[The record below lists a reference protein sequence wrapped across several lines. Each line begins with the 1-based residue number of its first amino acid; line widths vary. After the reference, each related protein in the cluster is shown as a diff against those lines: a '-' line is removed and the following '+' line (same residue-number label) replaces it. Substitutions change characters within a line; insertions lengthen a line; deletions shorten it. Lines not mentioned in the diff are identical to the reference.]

1 MKKLFII
8 LLGGLLLPL
17 FAGAQEV
24 RDARQRTLSTII
36 ADALAQ
42 LPAQTPVQYNEMM
55 EELAATGS
63 VGIREMAGMLV
74 PAAEGSN
81 APVEYALSGVVH
93 YVTEHGRE
101 EARNAVRQG
110 LAQSIA
116 ACTDNPNRAFLLS
129 LLQLC
134 STAEDAPLFEAYAH
148 DEYLADVAI
157 RGLISTPGSEEI
169 LAGLIRNS
177 ERPDARLA
185 LAAAAKG
192 VAAAEPTLLRWAG
205 ECDGE
210 TRNAVYHALGCCG
223 SKASLRVLADAAAA
237 ADYDSGTSD
246 APEAYLRLLGRLAEM
261 GQTKQVLAAA
271 KSLTKA
277 AIRTNMRIAAL
288 ELQLRYDVG
297 KRTRRMVQALEDPN
311 RQYRGAALDFARDF
325 ADEELCATLAAR
337 IPSLDDEARTDLV
350 NWLGERHAAA
360 QIGRITPLIGS
371 SDDQLA
377 AAAIRA
383 AGRIGGQ
390 QALEAL
396 IAALDGPHAA
406 EAEAALAAFNGSV
419 NEGLMAALDRTPGIQ
434 VRALKLIAARRISA
448 AAEKVFDR
456 LDSDSGEVRNAAIEA
471 LAGICTMRD
480 FDRLCAL
487 LDKASE
493 KEVAHYQAALKN
505 ALAAQEPDVRY
516 SRVAEHLKSAP
527 EKTRYYPLLAFAG
540 TRQAID
546 DLLAASDPEA
556 AFQALLTVQ
565 NPAMVDVLYDLAQQ
579 NPRWTDAAIAR
590 YADFVATAEP
600 GRQVEYYRKGL
611 DLRPGAQVRNKLLRA
626 LAQTGSLPALNI
638 AAAYL
643 DDPATGESAAYA
655 VKSIA
660 ARNPGMGGESVVD
673 ALEKA
678 RTIYAGLA
686 KNDPDAG
693 YAVDQIKGLLARY
706 AAIPRFELPE
716 DEAKEG
722 FELLFDGLS
731 LEKWTGNKTNYVP
744 QEGTIY
750 VTAQFG
756 GSGNLYTVK
765 EYGDFV
771 LRFEFSFV
779 REGVNNGIGIRTPM
793 GVDAAYHGME
803 IQILDHDAPIY
814 KNLRIYQQHGSVY
827 GIIPAQKHV
836 VFGELGT
843 WNTEEIRAVGDR
855 ITVTVN
861 GEVILDGN
869 IRTACKGH
877 NVAPD
882 GSNKNPYTVDGR
894 NHPGLFNKRGH
905 IGLLG
910 HGPGIRFRNIRIKEL

>member
-17 FAGAQEV
+17 LAGAQEM
-24 RDARQRTLSTII
+24 RDARQRSLSTII

-42 LPAQTPVQYNEMM
+42 LPAQTPALYNELM
-55 EELAATGS
+55 EELATTGS
-63 VGIREMAGMLV
+63 AGILEMAGMLV
-74 PAAEGSN
+74 PATEGANTS
-81 APVEYALSGVVH
+81 VEYALSGIVH
-93 YVTEHGRE
+93 YVTEQGHE
-101 EARNAVRQG
+101 EVRDAVRQG
-110 LAQSIA
+110 LVQSIA

-134 STAEDAPLFEAYAH
+134 STEEDAPVLEAYAG
-148 DEYLADVAI
+148 DEYLADAAI

-177 ERPDARLA
+177 KQPDTRLA

-192 VAAAEPTLLRWAG
+192 IAAAEPTLLRWVE
-205 ECDGE
+205 ECDDT

-223 SKASLRVLADAAAA
+223 SKASLHILADAAAA
-237 ADYDSGTSD
+237 ADYDSEASD
-246 APEAYLRLLGRLAEM
+246 ATEAYLQLLERLAEM
-261 GQTKQVLAAA
+261 GYTKQVLAAA

-277 AIRTNMRIAAL
+277 AIPTNVRIAAL
-288 ELQLRYDVG
+288 ELQFRYDVG
-297 KRTRRMVQALEDPN
+297 KRSRLTVKALEDPN
-311 RQYRGAALDFARDF
+311 RQYRGAALNFARDF
-325 ADEELCATLAAR
+325 ADENLYASLAAR
-337 IPSLDDEARTDLV
+337 IPSLDDEGRTDLV
-350 NWLGERHAAA
+350 NWLGECHAIT
-360 QIGRITPLIGS
+360 QIGLITPLIGS
-371 SDDQLA
+371 SNDELA

-383 AGRIGGQ
+383 AGRIGGE
-390 QALEAL
+390 QALKAL
-396 IAALDGPHAA
+396 ITALGGSHAA
-406 EAEAALAAFNGSV
+406 EAEAALLAFNGSV
-419 NEGLMAALDRTPGIQ
+419 NEGLIAALDRTPEIQ
-434 VRALKLIAARRISA
+434 VRVLKLIAARRISA
-448 AAEKVFDR
+448 AAEKVFTR
-456 LDSDSGEVRNAAIEA
+456 LDSKSEEVRNAAIEA

-480 FDRLCAL
+480 FDRLCTL

-493 KEVAHYQAALKN
+493 KEISQYQAALKN

-516 SRVAEHLKSAP
+516 ARVSEHLKGAP

-540 TRQAID
+540 NRQAID
-546 DLLAASDPEA
+546 DLLVATDPET
-556 AFQALLTVQ
+556 AFQALLSVD
-565 NPAMVDVLYDLAQQ
+565 NPSMLEVLYDLARK
-579 NPRWTDAAIAR
+579 NPLWTDAALSR
-590 YADFVATAEP
+590 YADFVATTAP
-600 GRQVEYYRKGL
+600 DRQVENYRKGL
-611 DLRPGAQVRNKLLRA
+611 DLRPGVQVRNKLLRA
-626 LAQTGSLPALNI
+626 LAQTQSLPALNI

-643 DDPATGESAAYA
+643 DDPATEESAAYA

-693 YAVDQIKGLLARY
+693 YAVDQIKDLLARY
-706 AAIPRFELPE
+706 AAIPRFQLPE
-716 DEAKEG
+716 DEAAEG

-836 VFGELGT
+836 VFGELGS

-861 GEVILDGN
+861 GKVILDGN

-882 GSNKNPYTVDGR
+882 GSNENPYTVDGR